1 MPLLAVPELI
11 VHFHIARPLPM
22 YARRRGRRR
31 RRQALCLTPRIAEKR
46 CFLLRSGRWRCGGR
60 AGSAPENY
68 VSRAT
73 YRALPVC
80 PPCARL
86 T

>member
-22 YARRRGRRR
+22 YAGRRGWRCS
-31 RRQALCLTPRIAEKR
+31 RQALCLTPRIAEQR
-46 CFLLRSGRWRCGGR
+46 RFLLRSGRWRSRGR
-60 AGSAPENY
+60 VRSVPENC

-73 YRALPVC
+73 YRA
-80 PPCARL
+80 
-86 T
+86 